1 MKSPGNIDG
10 LTHESAELHVT
21 GGALYIDDIPTPPG
35 LCTGRVVYSPHP
47 RARILSIDLQAA
59 RALPGVA
66 AVLCHRD
73 VPGNNQMGP
82 VIHDER
88 CLAEGEVEC
97 VGQAVVLI
105 AACDDATARK
115 AASLVKIGYEP
126 LDPVLD
132 IPAAMARNLLLGPGR
147 TMRRGDPEAALRA
160 APRVI
165 RGELSTGAQEHWYLE
180 TQACL
185 CIPGEAGDI
194 TAYSSTQHPSET
206 QAIIAEVLGIR
217 AHEVA
222 VEVRRLGGGF
232 GGKETQANHVAAWA
246 ALLCRA
252 AGRPVKIR
260 LGRDDDMIITGKR
273 HPYLTRYEA
282 GFGDDGVI
290 QALKVELNADG
301 GIATDLSFAILERA
315 MLHADNAY
323 YVPHMSVAAR
333 VWKTNLPS
341 NTAMRGFG
349 APQAMA
355 AIETVIDRIARQLGV
370 DAAEIRRRNL
380 YGGDGRNLT
389 HYGQTVEG
397 NRLPLLYE
405 GIMASS
411 AYESRRG
418 NVNAFNAA
426 HEFVKRGLALT
437 PVKFGI
443 AFTTTFL
450 NKAGALVH
458 VYADGSVLVNHGG
471 VEMGQGLHT
480 KIRRLAAHEF
490 GIPLEAVRVSATNTS
505 KVPNT
510 SATAASSGTDLNAM
524 AVLDAVRMLKFRLA
538 SQVDASLP
546 PAGPPAAGG
555 PSAADHRSS
564 SVRDFVFD
572 SGVIRDGAHPSR
584 RMPFRDAVGLALASQ
599 VSLSAAGFY
608 RVPGIGWNREN
619 GWGRPFNYY
628 AFGMAVS
635 EVEVDILTGAHT
647 ILRTDILYDAGGSI
661 NPAIDIGQIEGGFV
675 QGLGWCTT
683 EEILHDAKGN
693 LLTHSP
699 DTYKIPAVHDIP
711 RDFRVALLE
720 GFPNPAAIAG
730 SKAVGEP
737 PLMLAFSVW
746 LAIKDAVSSVDG
758 HTHEPEFRIPA
769 TNEVIALAAEALK
782 SAHAEAR
789 T

>member
-1 MKSPGNIDG
+1 
-10 LTHESAELHVT
+10 
-21 GGALYIDDIPTPPG
+21 PPG
-35 LCTGRVVYSPHP
+35 LLTGRVVYSPHAH
-47 RARILSIDLQAA
+47 ARIRSIDLDSA

-73 VPGNNQMGP
+73 VPGENQVGP
-82 VIHDER
+82 VIRDER
-88 CLAEGEVEC
+88 CLAQGEVEC

-105 AACDDATARK
+105 AACDDETARR
-115 AASLVKIGYEP
+115 AAALVNIDYEP
-126 LDPVLD
+126 LEPILD
-132 IPAAMARNLLLGPGR
+132 IPGAIARKQLLGPER
-147 TMRRGDPEAALRA
+147 RMRRGDPEAALAA
-160 APRVI
+160 APHVI
-165 RGELSTGAQEHWYLE
+165 RGEVATGAQEHWYLE

-185 CIPGEAGDI
+185 CIPGESGDI

-206 QAIIAEVLGIR
+206 QAIIAGVLGIR
-217 AHEVA
+217 ANDV
-222 VEVRRLGGGF
+222 VVDVRRLGGGF

-252 AGRPVKIR
+252 TGRPVKIR
-260 LGRDDDMIITGKR
+260 LSRDDDMIITGKR

-282 GFGDDGVI
+282 GFGDDGVLR
-290 QALKVELNADG
+290 ALKVELNADG

-323 YVPHMSVAAR
+323 FVPHMSVVAR

-355 AIETVIDRIARQLGV
+355 AVETVIDRIARTLTI
-370 DAAEIRRRNL
+370 DAAEVRRRNF
-380 YGGDGRNLT
+380 YGGEGRSVT
-389 HYGQTVEG
+389 HYGQEVEG
-397 NRLPLLYE
+397 NRLALLF
-405 GIMASS
+405 GKIMAS
-411 AYESRRG
+411 ADYAVRRAD
-418 NVNAFNAA
+418 VNRFNDA
-426 HEFVKRGLALT
+426 HEFTKRGLALT

-458 VYADGSVLVNHGG
+458 IYADGSVLVNHGG

-480 KIRRLAAHEF
+480 KIRRLAALEL
-490 GIPLEAVRVSATNTS
+490 GIPVDAVRVSATNTS

-524 AVLDAVRMLKFRLA
+524 AVLDAIRTLKARITEVVPNAFADTGSSIDHSPSTIVKRASEVNLA
-538 SQVDASLP
+538 ECASIAIARQVN
-546 PAGPPAAGG
+546 
-555 PSAADHRSS
+555 
-564 SVRDFVFD
+564 
-572 SGVIRDGAHPSR
+572 
-584 RMPFRDAVGLALASQ
+584 
-599 VSLSAAGFY
+599 LSAVGFY
-608 RVPGIGWNREN
+608 RVPGIGWNREE

-628 AFGMAVS
+628 AFGIAVS
-635 EVEVDILTGAHT
+635 EAEVDILTGAHT
-647 ILRTDILYDAGGSI
+647 ILRTDILYDAGGSV
-661 NPAIDIGQIEGGFV
+661 NPAVDMGQIEGGFV

-699 DTYKIPAVHDIP
+699 DTYKIPAVCDIP
-711 RDFRVALLE
+711 REFRVSLLE
-720 GFPNPAAIAG
+720 GFPNPAAVAG

-737 PLMLAFSVW
+737 PFMLAFSAW

-758 HTHEPEFRIPA
+758 HRREPLFRIPA
-769 TNEVIALAAEALK
+769 TNEVIALSAAGLRTEEGIPEA
-782 SAHAEAR
+782 SPSHAGAFPGETRA
-789 T
+789 